1 MLLVLTSTLHL
12 LYRERL
18 AANMQHVT
26 EHPEEVSKVKGL
38 QRQVREV
45 QTIMENNIQIVRPP
59 CCAGGQRLLSWQ
71 AVCAEQQA
79 QLRAACQRYRA
90 DPGRVSGRLLLQAL
104 ARTERLEDLQARTDD
119 LRASAG
125 DFRRTNVALRR
136 KMYWQN
142 KKWWLIIIF
151 LVIIVRPAAVL
162 QLLWDAELWAPA
174 VTWLCEPLMVRTA
187 VQVLL
192 VIFLSICFSGGN
204 CFK

>member
-1 MLLVLTSTLHL
+1 M
-12 LYRERL
+12 
-18 AANMQHVT
+18 
-26 EHPEEVSKVKGL
+26 
-38 QRQVREV
+38 
-45 QTIMENNIQIVRPP
+45 
-59 CCAGGQRLLSWQ
+59 
-71 AVCAEQQA
+71 
-79 QLRAACQRYRA
+79 
-90 DPGRVSGRLLLQAL
+90 QAL

-151 LVIIVRPAAVL
+151 LIIVSLLAAGP
-162 QLLWDAELWAPA
+162 LLCSAEQPHLADLTA
-174 VTWLCEPLMVRTA
+174 FLCS
-187 VQVLL
+187 QIVLL